1 VWAKRKEIIASALEF
16 TLPNKRNNSQCRDFS
31 MVVRSLVAICLL
43 SSARKIVGVHEDL
56 DRMQEKTPN
65 FRRILHHKKKQ
76 QESPFLALEHAEIT
90 PYTSPPP
97 APPPSPKP
105 VPDAAATTPA
115 HNSSAEVWHLYY
127 ANPRAASLF
136 LSSRIDMYGSGRV
149 RYEPRMFTEEA
160 EAIFPKTGKR
170 YHTSNGYVAT
180 KVMFLVPPPLYL
192 DLGRQGREGLDLVI
206 HDPRVIPIVAANEFC
221 EGFFHFE
228 DWPAPALKQYW
239 DGDEMAR
246 SGLALYSAEEQKRYP
261 TVAAWGD
268 RLWGSGEEDARAA
281 LQKDQATPWYL
292 PLGPRYE
299 FRIVQPE
306 EVKPPTGRRFLFNM
320 MTSLSTNTVRIALDA
335 TVRSFVLEEETGG
348 LSSVETRAVDN
359 KLPLGYPS
367 SRLLPRIGEAFVHNT
382 QNWAANL
389 PTAIEQGQALPSEK
403 YRDVLLDSVFTLSP
417 SGHNPETF
425 RLYEAAEAGS
435 IPIVD
440 YTGHGTV
447 VDDDGGGG
455 RSGSEC
461 GDPWRPFLDSG
472 APFIWVEDWTG
483 LEALLETL
491 RSDPEA
497 LAKRQAELLAWL
509 KAFMRGAVGSVE
521 QAMSSH
527 KALHALESSGALP
540 PSASRTSSRASS
552 SSSSSSNRHRRQ
564 PSSSSLS
571 SLSPSIAG
579 GVRERNSDEY
589 PSSQRG
595 GRGGGGS
602 TSSGRRSQLPL
613 EHSNPNRSS
622 SSGFSRGRGTGGSSS
637 KQSSNHSGSRSSGDG
652 RRSANK
658 RSSSSSG
665 GAGSHGEALRTPQQK
680 QRKTLGSSSSAST
693 AALSTSRSCASTAK
707 YSSSSSAPSSRSPRR
722 SLSPSPLRQP
732 FRFERRGGSYQ
743 GVSSSPP
750 LASSLA
756 PEPGATT
763 TTNRALLGRLSESSC
778 NDSNRDRERER
789 RSSKPCSRPSPQSRR
804 SGNGRDTRDSS
815 GSFNNR
821 SGNKGDKRRS
831 ALDRV
836 QLSGDQHGLSAQ
848 LPGAATSSLGIE
860 GPGDGWV
867 DRASKATDRMKVAFP
882 GHKNRLPGKQTAVTA
897 FFSSTAAIHDDGF

>member
-1 VWAKRKEIIASALEF
+1 MLGNGFNEGGTCKERRKEDANDNHDDDDDDDDELSEEGGEKESCSVYPVGMGLSESA
-16 TLPNKRNNSQCRDFS
+16 
-31 MVVRSLVAICLL
+31 
-43 SSARKIVGVHEDL
+43 
-56 DRMQEKTPN
+56 TPN
-65 FRRILHHKKKQ
+65 TQQCLHVAAQVKKKRQ
-76 QESPFLALEHAEIT
+76 LEVTSLGKAES
-90 PYTSPPP
+90 
-97 APPPSPKP
+97 
-105 VPDAAATTPA
+105 DATAAGQTRFEEGGGVDEKERGW
-115 HNSSAEVWHLYY
+115 HHRDISNDNNDDKRSRGENSSGV
-127 ANPRAASLF
+127 NSN
-136 LSSRIDMYGSGRV
+136 IKK
-149 RYEPRMFTEEA
+149 EE
-160 EAIFPKTGKR
+160 
-170 YHTSNGYVAT
+170 
-180 KVMFLVPPPLYL
+180 
-192 DLGRQGREGLDLVI
+192 
-206 HDPRVIPIVAANEFC
+206 
-221 EGFFHFE
+221 
-228 DWPAPALKQYW
+228 
-239 DGDEMAR
+239 
-246 SGLALYSAEEQKRYP
+246 EEE
-261 TVAAWGD
+261 
-268 RLWGSGEEDARAA
+268 GEE
-281 LQKDQATPWYL
+281 
-292 PLGPRYE
+292 
-299 FRIVQPE
+299 E
-306 EVKPPTGRRFLFNM
+306 EG
-320 MTSLSTNTVRIALDA
+320 
-335 TVRSFVLEEETGG
+335 
-348 LSSVETRAVDN
+348 
-359 KLPLGYPS
+359 
-367 SRLLPRIGEAFVHNT
+367 
-382 QNWAANL
+382 
-389 PTAIEQGQALPSEK
+389 
-403 YRDVLLDSVFTLSP
+403 
-417 SGHNPETF
+417 
-425 RLYEAAEAGS
+425 
-435 IPIVD
+435 
-440 YTGHGTV
+440 
-447 VDDDGGGG
+447 DGGGDADDADGDGGQDLALGERVESREKTERG
-455 RSGSEC
+455 RSLTRGKSRGQNSRERRR
-461 GDPWRPFLDSG
+461 GLWSDDSG
-472 APFIWVEDWTG
+472 DEVDSADDAAQPLVLGTF
-483 LEALLETL
+483 
-491 RSDPEA
+491 
-497 LAKRQAELLAWL
+497 
-509 KAFMRGAVGSVE
+509 
-521 QAMSSH
+521 SSNQP
-527 KALHALESSGALP
+527 ASRRSGAKNASGEDGACSGDDVDDIDDREKGSSQNNAREGDDWIPHLKQGGGGDKGGEEQEEEGDTRRGRDEGCADEAG
-540 PSASRTSSRASS
+540 ASRADSRAGVKRRESFDPSGYRSRASS